1 MAPYLQEQ
9 TVPSSH
15 EPTITKSSLPLKSTP
30 TKALSYEPGRTIPET
45 HENYPYDHLL
55 PTFPDLKWDPLV
67 EVPYNDKG
75 LLGCPNFSSL
85 LASATSIRD
94 YNPKIGTEV
103 EGIDLA
109 NLSDA
114 QKNDIARLIATRG
127 VVFFRNQKNLDIN
140 KQRELGA
147 YFGTLHKHATTS
159 VPREKGLEDVH
170 VVFAEGARGARNQI
184 FSPSFLWHSDVTY
197 EIQPP
202 SYTSLKLLSGPPSGG
217 GGTTLWSSQYAAY
230 DSLSPHMQTYLSS
243 LSALHS
249 ADMQAAD
256 SVRGNRPVR
265 RDPITTIHPL
275 VRVNPVTGWK
285 SIFYNP
291 GFVTKIVGVPRLES
305 DHIIAFLN
313 ELIATTNEI
322 HVSFDWN
329 KDDVAFWD
337 NRICNHSATYGFA
350 PHRRHAVRVAT
361 QAEVPYYDEDGKSQE
376 EELNAKYGLPA
387 GNKDCS
393 GVGNYND

>member
-9 TVPSSH
+9 TTLPSH
-15 EPTITKSSLPLKSTP
+15 ETNTIKQPFQ
-30 TKALSYEPGRTIPET
+30 TKATKPLSYEPGRTIAET
-45 HENYPYDHLL
+45 HDNYPYDHLL
-55 PTFPDLKWDPLV
+55 PTFPDLKWDPLT
-67 EVPYNDKG
+67 EVPYSDKG
-75 LLGCPNFSSL
+75 LLGCPDFSSL
-85 LASATSIRD
+85 LATATSIRD

-103 EGIDLA
+103 SGIDLA

-127 VVFFRNQKNLDIN
+127 VVFFRNQKKFDVG
-140 KQRELGA
+140 KQRELGK

-159 VPREKGLEDVH
+159 VPKQRGLEDVH
-170 VVFAEGARGARNQI
+170 VVFAEGARGARNHI

-197 EIQPP
+197 ELQPP
-202 SYTSLKLLSGPPSGG
+202 SYTSLKLLTGPPSGG

-230 DSLSPHMQTYLSS
+230 DALSPAMQTYLSS

-256 SVRGNRPVR
+256 SIRGNRPVR
-265 RDPITTIHPL
+265 RDPVTTVHPL
-275 VRVNPVTGWK
+275 IRVNPVTGWK
-285 SIFYNP
+285 SIFFNP
-291 GFVTKIVGVPRLES
+291 GFVTKIVGVPKLES
-305 DHIIAFLN
+305 DHIISYLN

-322 HVSFDWN
+322 HVSFEWG

-361 QAEVPYYDEDGKSQE
+361 QAEIPYYSADGKSQE

>member
-9 TVPSSH
+9 TASASPL
-15 EPTITKSSLPLKSTP
+15 TINTKSSTQATHTKPL
-30 TKALSYEPGRTIPET
+30 AYEPGRTIAET
-45 HENYPYDHLL
+45 HENYAYDHLL
-55 PTFPDLKWDPLV
+55 PTFPDLKWDPLE
-67 EVPYNDKG
+67 EVPYHDKG
-75 LLGCPNFSSL
+75 ILGSPSFSSL
-85 LASATSIRD
+85 TSTATSIRD
-94 YNPKIGTEV
+94 FNPRVGTEV
-103 EGIDLA
+103 TGIDLA
-109 NLSDA
+109 SLSSA
-114 QKNDIARLIATRG
+114 QKNDIARLISTRG
-127 VVFFRNQKNLDIN
+127 VVFFRNQKNFDIEA
-140 KQRELGA
+140 QRELGK
-147 YFGTLHKHATTS
+147 YFGTLHRHATTS
-159 VPREKGLEDVH
+159 VPKQQGLEDVH
-170 VVFAEGARGARNQI
+170 VVFAEGARGARNHI

-202 SYTSLKLLSGPPSGG
+202 SYTSLKLLAGPPSGG

-230 DSLSPHMQTYLSS
+230 DALSPHMQTYLSS
-243 LSALHS
+243 LSALHT

-265 RDPITTIHPL
+265 RDPVTTIHPL
-275 VRVNPVTGWK
+275 IRVHPVTGWK
-285 SIFYNP
+285 SLFYNP

-305 DHIIAFLN
+305 DHIISYLN
-313 ELIATTNEI
+313 ELIATTNEL
-322 HVSFDWN
+322 HVSFDWG

-361 QAEVPYYDEDGKSQE
+361 HGEKPYYSADGKSQE
-376 EELNAKYGLPA
+376 AELNEKYGLPT

>member
-1 MAPYLQEQ
+1 MAPYLQEG
-9 TVPSSH
+9 TTLPSH
-15 EPTITKSSLPLKSTP
+15 EITNTKSSSQTKP
-30 TKALSYEPGRTIPET
+30 TKTLSYEPGRTIAET

-55 PTFPDLKWDPLV
+55 PTFPDVKWDPLT
-67 EVPYNDKG
+67 EVPYSDKG
-75 LLGCPNFSSL
+75 LLGSPNFSSL
-85 LASATSIRD
+85 LATVTSIRD

-103 EGIDLA
+103 SGIDLA
-109 NLSDA
+109 NLTDA

-127 VVFFRNQKNLDIN
+127 VVFFRNQKNFDIE

-159 VPREKGLEDVH
+159 VPKQQGLEDVH
-170 VVFAEGARGARNQI
+170 VVFADGARGARNHI

-197 EIQPP
+197 ELQPP

-230 DSLSPHMQTYLSS
+230 DALSPAMQTYLSS

-256 SVRGNRPVR
+256 SIRGNRPVR
-265 RDPITTIHPL
+265 RDPVTTVHPL
-275 VRVNPVTGWK
+275 IRVNPVTGWK
-285 SIFYNP
+285 SIFFNP
-291 GFVTKIVGVPRLES
+291 GFVTKIVGVPKLES
-305 DHIIAFLN
+305 DHIISYLN

-322 HVSFDWN
+322 HVSFEWG

-361 QAEVPYYDEDGKSQE
+361 QAEIPYYSADGKSQE

>member
-1 MAPYLQEQ
+1 MAPYLQEG
-9 TVPSSH
+9 TTLPSH
-15 EPTITKSSLPLKSTP
+15 EITNTKSSSQTKP
-30 TKALSYEPGRTIPET
+30 TKTLSYEPGRTIAET

-55 PTFPDLKWDPLV
+55 PTFPDVKWDPLT
-67 EVPYNDKG
+67 EVPYSDKG
-75 LLGCPNFSSL
+75 LLGSPNFSSL
-85 LASATSIRD
+85 LATATSIRD

-103 EGIDLA
+103 SGIDLA
-109 NLSDA
+109 NLTDA

-127 VVFFRNQKNLDIN
+127 VVFFRNQKNFDIG

-159 VPREKGLEDVH
+159 VPKQQGLEDVH
-170 VVFAEGARGARNQI
+170 VVFADGARGARNHI

-197 EIQPP
+197 ELQPP

-230 DSLSPHMQTYLSS
+230 DALSPAMQTYLSS

-256 SVRGNRPVR
+256 SIRGNRPVR
-265 RDPITTIHPL
+265 RDPVTTVHPL
-275 VRVNPVTGWK
+275 IRVNPVTGWK
-285 SIFYNP
+285 SIFFNP
-291 GFVTKIVGVPRLES
+291 GFVTKIVGVPKLES
-305 DHIIAFLN
+305 DHIISYLN

-322 HVSFDWN
+322 HVSFEWG

-361 QAEVPYYDEDGKSQE
+361 QAEIPYYSADGKSQE